1 MGTEEMARAVVVV
14 AVTLMVVEMKDRGRE
29 GIEEKHRRKEE
40 CVYTDTSW
48 LKLGTLYG
56 YGYRV

>member
-1 MGTEEMARAVVVV
+1 MARAVVVV